1 MERRQRTTENTDLP
15 QPWDDTPITRAAWE
29 KHRDYLMSGYG
40 SGFGTRPDG
49 WWIHERNREPPI
61 PYKQSRILFEMGELK
76 GAELERCVGWGGT
89 LTTAASTSTT
99 FPQQS

>member
-1 MERRQRTTENTDLP
+1 MERRQRTTENADLP

-49 WWIHERNREPPI
+49 WWIHERNR
-61 PYKQSRILFEMGELK
+61 LK
-76 GAELERCVGWGGT
+76 KITWPS
-89 LTTAASTSTT
+89 ASNAPKSC
-99 FPQQS
+99 SL